1 MHSKLL
7 TMAVTVILLS
17 GCPRASWYVEP
28 DSPANFVVTDT
39 CLRAANTL
47 NGVLGVVKL
56 TFDYIDDSFAR
67 YLIETTY
74 GVANLD
80 IIYAESELP
89 TLRLYLSGSEH
100 YPPEN
105 KEQAKI
111 YLENL
116 IREIET
122 TCTGS

>member
-1 MHSKLL
+1 MI
-7 TMAVTVILLS
+7 VTVIVLS

-28 DSPANFVVTDT
+28 DKPADFAVTDK

-56 TFDYIDDSFAR
+56 EFDYIDDSFAR

-80 IIYAESELP
+80 IIYSNSELP
-89 TLRLYLSGSEH
+89 NVRLYLSGDERF
-100 YPPEN
+100 PPKNEA
-105 KEQAKI
+105 QAKN

-116 IREIET
+116 IRQIEI
-122 TCTGS
+122 TCSD